1 VWHEHFRN
9 VAGSDA
15 VSVAGAAAL
24 TAELSQTIE
33 SLAGIS
39 RLPTS
44 PGERRAAD
52 LIRDRFAQAGCRV
65 VVEEVP
71 AYDSYARP
79 IGLLCAIAT
88 VAGLLA
94 GQPRGERRDRSL
106 GRTALGVLGGAG
118 AAYGIMDDIT
128 GGRLLARRALMRRRT
143 TSNVIAEA
151 GDPGAD
157 RTLVVLVHHDAA
169 PSGVVFGQYAE
180 RWLASRHPEII
191 ESMTSNP
198 PLWWAVLAGP
208 LLVAAGSALRSSW
221 LRKLGV
227 AGAAISTAALTDI
240 ALRPAVSG
248 ANDNLSGVAAALAVA
263 AALRDAPAAGLRV
276 LFVSAGA
283 EEALQQGIRE
293 FARGHFGGFDPDR
306 TWFLTLDTVGSGNLL
321 LLEGEG
327 TVRMHDYDAAF
338 KDLVADCARE
348 AGIPLTRGLRSRN
361 STDGCVPR
369 QHGFRVVTLVSVDD
383 QKLLPNYHQYSDI
396 PENVDYRSVRAAAGL
411 VVAVARRLAAFAT

>member
-1 VWHEHFRN
+1 MRHEHIRN
-9 VAGSDA
+9 IADENA
-15 VSVAGAAAL
+15 VSTAGTAAQ
-24 TAELSQTIE
+24 TAELAQTVE
-33 SLAGIS
+33 SLAGLS

-52 LIRDRFAQAGCRV
+52 MIRDRFGKAGCRA

-71 AYDSYARP
+71 AYSSYARP

-88 VAGLLA
+88 AAGLLA
-94 GQPRGERRDRSL
+94 GQPRGKGGGQHW
-106 GRTALGVLGGAG
+106 GRAALGVLGGA
-118 AAYGIMDDIT
+118 AAGYGIMDDIT
-128 GGRLLARRALMRRRT
+128 GGRLIARRALMRRRT
-143 TSNVIAEA
+143 TSNVLAEG

-157 RTLVVLVHHDAA
+157 KTLVVLVHHDAA

-180 RWLASRHPEII
+180 RWLASRHPEVI

-208 LLVAAGSALRSSW
+208 ILVAAGSALRSSP
-221 LRKLGV
+221 LRRLGV
-227 AGAAISTAALTDI
+227 AGSAISTAALADI
-240 ALRPAVSG
+240 ALRPAVPG

-263 AALRDAPAAGLRV
+263 SALRDAPAAGLRV

-293 FARGHFGGFDPDR
+293 FARVHFGRLDPDR
-306 TWFLTLDTVGSGNLL
+306 TWFLTLDTVGSGNLVM
-321 LLEGEG
+321 LEGEG
-327 TVRMHDYDAAF
+327 TIRMHNYDASF
-338 KDLVADCARE
+338 KDLVADCARQ

-369 QHGFRVVTLVSVDD
+369 RHGFPVVTLVSVND

-411 VVAVARRLAAFAT
+411 TEAVVRRLATLAD